1 MINYLAKGKI
11 SHRDFLLIYQ
21 AVQFRPYRTF
31 SSEPA
36 TRKGDSFSLN
46 ISILKYKRRLFCWR
60 DLTLLVQIPFHGAQ
74 TTNMCPWMARGSARG
89 WPGVVPVGCPGW
101 DVEASSWSVYYIVV
115 VFLDLPTKQKMN
127 NSRLAEFFTSLCS
140 FPIPCFQASFPM
152 RVFISVC
159 LFCKSNKYI
168 DNCINMI
175 HEK

>member
-1 MINYLAKGKI
+1 MINYLIKGKI

-74 TTNMCPWMARGSARG
+74 TTNMCPWVARGSARG
-89 WPGVVPVGCPGW
+89 WPGVGRW
-101 DVEASSWSVYYIVV
+101 SFELSVYYTVLV
-115 VFLDLPTKQKMN
+115 CLDLPTKQKN
-127 NSRLAEFFTSLCS
+127 EQLTFSWVLYFTLFVSYSLFPVLFSNESFHFRLSILQ
-140 FPIPCFQASFPM
+140 IQ
-152 RVFISVC
+152 
-159 LFCKSNKYI
+159 
-168 DNCINMI
+168 
-175 HEK
+175 

>member
-1 MINYLAKGKI
+1 MINYLIKGKI

-89 WPGVVPVGCPGW
+89 LPGVGRWSFELIGVLHCSGF
-101 DVEASSWSVYYIVV
+101 SWFTKKTKNEQLTFSWVLYFTLFVSYSLFSVL
-115 VFLDLPTKQKMN
+115 FSN
-127 NSRLAEFFTSLCS
+127 ESFHFRLSILQ
-140 FPIPCFQASFPM
+140 IQ
-152 RVFISVC
+152 
-159 LFCKSNKYI
+159 
-168 DNCINMI
+168 
-175 HEK
+175 

>member
-1 MINYLAKGKI
+1 MINYLIKGKI

-46 ISILKYKRRLFCWR
+46 ISILKYKWRLFCWR

-74 TTNMCPWMARGSARG
+74 TTKMCPWVARGSARG
-89 WPGVVPVGCPGW
+89 LPGVGRWSFELIGVLHCSGF
-101 DVEASSWSVYYIVV
+101 SWFTNKTKNEQLTFSWVLYFTLFVSYSLFSV
-115 VFLDLPTKQKMN
+115 L
-127 NSRLAEFFTSLCS
+127 
-140 FPIPCFQASFPM
+140 FPM

-168 DNCINMI
+168 DNCINVI

>member
-1 MINYLAKGKI
+1 MINYLVKGKI

-36 TRKGDSFSLN
+36 TRKGDSFSLH
-46 ISILKYKRRLFCWR
+46 ISILKYKRRLLCWR

-101 DVEASSWSVYYIVV
+101 EVEASS
-115 VFLDLPTKQKMN
+115 
-127 NSRLAEFFTSLCS
+127 
-140 FPIPCFQASFPM
+140 
-152 RVFISVC
+152 
-159 LFCKSNKYI
+159 
-168 DNCINMI
+168 
-175 HEK
+175 